1 MCATD
6 SDRSH
11 LTRGYTI
18 ALAAAAILSTTAI
31 FIRHLTQT
39 YGIPALVLA
48 LWRDGFVCLTLLP
61 VLALVRPAL
70 LRVKRR
76 HIPYLVLY
84 GLELATFNATWTLSV
99 ALSLG
104 GCALVSGALDAA
116 AWRANLLG
124 ILTGTLSGLCYAGY
138 SLMGRTTSQRGLN
151 PWTTVLATF
160 GFASVFLLAV
170 NLTLGGIVPGA
181 AAHPADLLWLGRAWA
196 GWLVLFLLA
205 AGPTLA
211 GFGLYNVSLSYL
223 PSSVANL
230 VVSVEPVLT
239 AATAYVLFGE
249 RLDATQLTGSA
260 MILAAV
266 VFLRLY
272 EGWIDGLDP
281 PGPRRDEHILASG

>member
-1 MCATD
+1 
-6 SDRSH
+6 
-11 LTRGYTI
+11 
-18 ALAAAAILSTTAI
+18 
-31 FIRHLTQT
+31 
-39 YGIPALVLA
+39 
-48 LWRDGFVCLTLLP
+48 
-61 VLALVRPAL
+61 
-70 LRVKRR
+70 
-76 HIPYLVLY
+76 
-84 GLELATFNATWTLSV
+84 
-99 ALSLG
+99 
-104 GCALVSGALDAA
+104 
-116 AWRANLLG
+116 
-124 ILTGTLSGLCYAGY
+124 
-138 SLMGRTTSQRGLN
+138 MGRTTSQRGLN

-260 MILAAV
+260 MILPQSMPIVNAV
-266 VFLRLY
+266 VRNSSARTRRRSRRLARRR
-272 EGWIDGLDP
+272 
-281 PGPRRDEHILASG
+281 PRS